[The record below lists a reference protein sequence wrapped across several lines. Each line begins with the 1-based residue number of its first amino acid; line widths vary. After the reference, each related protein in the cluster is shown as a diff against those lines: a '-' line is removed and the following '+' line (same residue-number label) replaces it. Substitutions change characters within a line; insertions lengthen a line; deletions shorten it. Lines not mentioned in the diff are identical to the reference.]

1 MYKRIQRQNITCII
15 YWKCNCNRN
24 TFLRISDRFE
34 HFGGRTWSSGNVT
47 RWFVTWDLNYANQ
60 LETAY
65 LLIMLKSFDNF
76 DTQQEH

>member
-34 HFGGRTWSSGNVT
+34 HLAAERDPRETSHV
-47 RWFVTWDLNYANQ
+47 DL
-60 LETAY
+60 
-65 LLIMLKSFDNF
+65 
-76 DTQQEH
+76 